1 MRSIVTPVVI
11 AACTLL
17 ALAGAVRAAEAP
29 EAPKPDFGP
38 IALWPGAAPGD
49 SPDMAM
55 EEKVIP
61 LKPGQKQVLRITG
74 VTKPTIEV
82 YKPAKAP
89 DTGTAVVVCPGGG
102 YSILAWDLEGTEIC
116 RWLNS
121 IGVTGVLLK
130 YRVPRRQGR
139 PAHEAPLQDA
149 QRALRLVRAH
159 AREWN
164 IEPRRIGIMGFSA
177 GGNLSALA
185 STNFNRQTYAPID
198 DTDRLPA
205 RPAFAMLIY
214 PAYLVTNE
222 KTQVPTVSPDL
233 PVTKDTPPTILVV
246 TGDDRFTVGALTYYR
261 ALRAAGVPAELHVY
275 PTGGHGYGLR
285 PSEHTVCT
293 WPKRCEDWLRHLG
306 LLKPSP
312 TAP

>member
-1 MRSIVTPVVI
+1 MRSIVTVLA

-17 ALAGAVRAAEAP
+17 ALAAGLSAAEAP
-29 EAPKPDFGP
+29 EAPDTRKPDVGP
-38 IALWPGAAPGD
+38 IALWPGTAPGD
-49 SPDMAM
+49 PPDPAM

-61 LKPGQKQVLRITG
+61 LKPGQKQVTRITG

-82 YKPAKAP
+82 YRPAKDA

-130 YRVPRRQGR
+130 YRVPRRKDQPRG
-139 PAHEAPLQDA
+139 EAPLQDA
-149 QRALRLVRAH
+149 QRALRLVRAN
-159 AREWN
+159 ARDWG
-164 IEPRRIGIMGFSA
+164 IDPGRIGIMGFSA

-185 STNFNRQTYAPID
+185 STNFGKQTYEPFD
-198 DTDRLPA
+198 DADRLPA

-214 PAYLVTNE
+214 PAYLVADE
-222 KTQVPTVSPDL
+222 KADAPTVAPNL
-233 PVTKDTPPTILVV
+233 PVTKHTPPTILIM
-246 TGDDRFTVGALTYYR
+246 TGDDRFTTSALFYYR
-261 ALRAAGVPAELHVY
+261 ALQKASVTAELHVY

-285 PSEHTVCT
+285 PSEHTVSS
-293 WPKRCEDWLRHLG
+293 WPKRCEDWLRALG
-306 LLKPSP
+306 MLKHQ
-312 TAP
+312 